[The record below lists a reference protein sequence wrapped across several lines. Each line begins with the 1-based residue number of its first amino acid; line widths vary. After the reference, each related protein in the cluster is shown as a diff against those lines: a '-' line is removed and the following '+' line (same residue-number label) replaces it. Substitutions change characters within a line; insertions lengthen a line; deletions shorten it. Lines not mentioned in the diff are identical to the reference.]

1 MDSKKPHRPDQL
13 GSLDQWQ
20 RIIVAGRTIA
30 KAYGTL
36 ITFGRNMNGPQWAI
50 DQKMPMRI
58 AIAMMRT
65 MQTNAFGRNVR
76 ARASAF
82 ACMLA

>member
-1 MDSKKPHRPDQL
+1 MGHRPE
-13 GSLDQWQ
+13 
-20 RIIVAGRTIA
+20 
-30 KAYGTL
+30 
-36 ITFGRNMNGPQWAI
+36 
-50 DQKMPMRI
+50 MPMRI

-65 MQTNAFGRNVR
+65 MQTTTHAFGRNVR